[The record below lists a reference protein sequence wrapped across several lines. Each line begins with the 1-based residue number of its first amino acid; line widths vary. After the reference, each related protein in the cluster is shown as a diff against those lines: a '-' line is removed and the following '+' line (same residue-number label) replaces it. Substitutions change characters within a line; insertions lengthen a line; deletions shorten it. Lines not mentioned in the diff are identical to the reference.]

1 MALYLISYDLNKPEK
16 DYPKLINYLESIG
29 AHRVLY
35 SEWFVRS
42 NVARDALYK
51 AVAQHIDGNDGM
63 FVCLVESAIGNTNL
77 KYPMDKV

>member
-16 DYPKLINYLESIG
+16 DYPKLIDYLEKIR

-42 NVARDALYK
+42 DLGRDALHEKVK
-51 AVAQHIDGNDGM
+51 AHIDGNDSLLT
-63 FVCLVESAIGNTNL
+63 CLVESAVGNHCKCDL
-77 KYPMDKV
+77 AKI